1 MAPVLSQTNQF
12 WDVTTVLKKIETK
25 KKPND
30 HLAGFFSKTTAFV
43 TAGSFEKTPSLWV
56 SLRGLV
62 IEITGTD
69 RVARPVTEH
78 LVSRRSANFWR
89 VLLWVSCRKR
99 NCSPTICAPTESW
112 IVEKDEE
119 MSQMCLSKVGG
130 GGSQM
135 VETKSHS
142 TLGRLFP
149 NTPKNSLW
157 K

>member
-1 MAPVLSQTNQF
+1 
-12 WDVTTVLKKIETK
+12 
-25 KKPND
+25 
-30 HLAGFFSKTTAFV
+30 
-43 TAGSFEKTPSLWV
+43 
-56 SLRGLV
+56 
-62 IEITGTD
+62 
-69 RVARPVTEH
+69 
-78 LVSRRSANFWR
+78 VSRRSANFWR